1 MPESLKIFPYGSVE
15 DIWKDDS
22 GAHKAVFLAVKNDG
36 EKEEIVEL
44 EAEIEYIFQ
53 TIINPRM
60 PHPSVKGVVKIPFIG
75 GKQKTSW
82 SQNPISLKPEHSLSF
97 CVAYFGDQNPPQ
109 VYFGVERY
117 TELLY
122 DKETIYEIGFVF
134 RGHLL
139 GQTEYKNL
147 RFSEI
152 IYSDPYKGRLM
163 MGRDAYGVYSDMS
176 EPFKEVIA
184 NFYKDR
190 FPDYGSAYLRQ
201 QAELP
206 NKDRDDEFRRK

>member
-1 MPESLKIFPYGSVE
+1 M
-15 DIWKDDS
+15 
-22 GAHKAVFLAVKNDG
+22 AVKNDS

-60 PHPSVKGVVKIPFIG
+60 PHSSVKGVVKIPFID
-75 GKQKTSW
+75 GKRRTSW
-82 SQNPISLKPEHSLSF
+82 SQKSISLKPEHSLSF

-117 TELLY
+117 TESIN
-122 DKETIYEIGFVF
+122 DKETIYEIGIFF
-134 RGHLL
+134 QGHLQ

-147 RFSEI
+147 RYTDI
-152 IYSDPYKGRLM
+152 IYSDPSKGRLL
-163 MGRDAYGVYSDMS
+163 MGRDAINIYPDIS
-176 EPFKEVIA
+176 EPFKEIIH

-190 FPDYGSAYLRQ
+190 FPAYGSAYLRQ
-201 QAELP
+201 QVELP
-206 NKDRDDEFRRK
+206 NKDRDKEFKGK